1 MTITRTTGG
10 AGLPA
15 GLPFSLATEVG
26 GVCFIS
32 AMPALAS
39 DGSFQ
44 AGDFAAEIS
53 QVWHN
58 VVAIADAAGYS
69 RTEIIY
75 VQCVLADID
84 DYAAL
89 NDWWRREFDDIDQAP
104 SRFTYQAGGTAH
116 RGHLE
121 PFLQR
126 DLRLQGRRAGSR
138 SSRITWTRSRSAS
151 RLPPGGHLSRCL
163 ARGS

>member
-32 AMPALAS
+32 GIPALAS

-44 AGDFAAEIS
+44 AGDFAEETSRA
-53 QVWHN
+53 WHN

-104 SRFTYQAGGTAH
+104 SRFTYQAGG
-116 RGHLE
+116 L
-121 PFLQR
+121 PFGAKIEIQ
-126 DLRLQGRRAGSR
+126 AV
-138 SSRITWTRSRSAS
+138 A
-151 RLPPGGHLSRCL
+151 
-163 ARGS
+163 ARGR

>member
-32 AMPALAS
+32 GMPALAP

-44 AGDFAAEIS
+44 AGDFATETS
-53 QVWHN
+53 QAWHN

-75 VQCVLADID
+75 AQCVLADID

-126 DLRLQGRRAGSR
+126 DLRCKAVGPGQDPH
-138 SSRITWTRSRSAS
+138 AS
-151 RLPPGGHLSRCL
+151 RGLGPAAPAGYR
-163 ARGS
+163 RVDT